1 MLKSPSQI
9 DRAARP
15 AEGDATCSCLNS
27 ASGEA
32 TSGSSVMGGGSDGW
46 RQRNRG
52 RGGVGG
58 GRNRG
63 HGCRGSTRAHDE
75 GVQHGLS
82 LPLLLHLPGA
92 VHHGRLGQQL
102 HCGATRA
109 RFTALCL
116 WSSSDLGAGSIEC
129 EGDRLVLEG
138 SDGGEVRRS
147 GDEQVGQAGGDD
159 WWEMGD
165 RGRVSVRGEIG
176 CIGRRRASRDI
187 GWLRSQNGRTELRQ
201 ATLRA
206 LISSK
211 DSYAGLHM
219 CITDVHCVS
228 TQVDLNL

>member
-1 MLKSPSQI
+1 L
-9 DRAARP
+9 
-15 AEGDATCSCLNS
+15 L
-27 ASGEA
+27 
-32 TSGSSVMGGGSDGW
+32 
-46 RQRNRG
+46 
-52 RGGVGG
+52 
-58 GRNRG
+58 
-63 HGCRGSTRAHDE
+63 
-75 GVQHGLS
+75 
-82 LPLLLHLPGA
+82 LLLHLPEA

-116 WSSSDLGAGSIEC
+116 CSSLDLGAGSIERG
-129 EGDRLVLEG
+129 GDRLVLEG

-201 ATLRA
+201 ANLRA
-206 LISSK
+206 LISSKDK